1 MYFRSQDRLFLGK
14 VEQVSLIDSKGKY
27 TVGGFTSIQDES
39 YVILGT
45 YKSEERFIEV
55 LDEIQKNIIYESA
68 MSKFCT
74 NIKGLPRDGAL
85 LEGIIENLLGTAAVY
100 TMPQE

>member
-1 MYFRSQDRLFLGK
+1 MYFRSQDKEFLGEVK
-14 VEQVSLIDSKGKY
+14 KIVCVLNGSNQILGYDTFED
-27 TVGGFTSIQDES
+27 DS

-45 YKSEERFIEV
+45 YNSKERVIEV
-55 LDEIQKNIIYESA
+55 LDEIQKNIVYGSA

>member
-1 MYFRSQDRLFLGK
+1 MYFRSQDKEFLGEVK
-14 VEQVSLIDSKGKY
+14 KIVCVLNGSNQILGYDTFE
-27 TVGGFTSIQDES
+27 DES

-45 YKSEERFIEV
+45 YNSKERVIEV

-68 MSKFCT
+68 MSKFRT
-74 NIKGLPRDGAL
+74 NIKEFPEDEAL
-85 LEGIIENLLGTAAVY
+85 LECVIEKLLGGTAVY

>member
-55 LDEIQKNIIYESA
+55 LENIKNHIIISDA
-68 MSKFCT
+68 MSKVRI
-74 NIKGLPRDGAL
+74 NANDLPTDDE
-85 LEGIIENLLGTAAVY
+85 LEGILMNFGISAVFE
-100 TMPQE
+100 MPQE